1 MQGHQQHYLPRIVIP
16 SYRVTPHSPCN
27 NCLENNQLCRFPS
40 LDSSPQNI
48 SRTPT
53 NVCWANNFSEALL
66 NVPKPRPY
74 PYGGMT
80 GMNFF
85 QCPPMR
91 PQFNRTHNSVR
102 PSRIVFE
109 SLQRPRGGSCGTP
122 ATGER
127 FSKLERNIFED
138 PKPMSPIQLTQ
149 ETGGDS
155 SFEMDSEP
163 AIKRNLNISFNSDS
177 SEDLDDSRTVEF
189 SQKEPLLPRI
199 ETRTSTSWKP
209 KVILLPFEDDLQED
223 FKIGKSILKKD
234 GRAKYSLTGSGKSFG
249 ASPSSNKSCFST
261 KVSTFSQAV
270 KTKRVGFFS
279 ECQ

>member
-53 NVCWANNFSEALL
+53 NVCWANTFSEALL

-85 QCPPMR
+85 QYPPMR

-155 SFEMDSEP
+155 SFDMDSEP
-163 AIKRNLNISFNSDS
+163 LNISFNSDS

-189 SQKEPLLPRI
+189 SQKELLLPRI
-199 ETRTSTSWKP
+199 ETRTSNSWKP
-209 KVILLPFEDDLQED
+209 KVILLPFEDN
-223 FKIGKSILKKD
+223 GKSILKKD
-234 GRAKYSLTGSGKSFG
+234 GRAKYYLTGSEKSFG
-249 ASPSSNKSCFST
+249 ASPSSNKSGFST
-261 KVSTFSQAV
+261 KMPTFSQAV
-270 KTKRVGFFS
+270 KTKRVRFLS
-279 ECQ
+279 DCE